1 MIRQLSAILSHSAL
15 LPFLCV
21 GCFLLAVPEPAHA
34 FKPEDPEVR
43 SMVDRGIRYLEGLTE
58 EQIKTAQWGGADGQV
73 ILVAYAHLKAEHNEE
88 APIIKLGLKNA
99 MVFVNDVKKNNG
111 KLTHGVKSLYE
122 VAVAILFLAELDAVG
137 YKDELRSLGLG
148 MAELQ
153 MTHGGYGYANEPNG
167 DVSMTQYVALAMW
180 TLDRAGVELPINRVK
195 SMISWLA
202 RVQDVS
208 GSWPYKGVDP
218 GPGNSLKVQPTHEMS
233 LSTSLA
239 GGSSV
244 LIASDIFRVWGK
256 NTSGDNGVEG
266 LPKAIKILEQESLQ
280 SARIKQAPLPRDA
293 ILAATNRMDGYRKQ
307 NPMKR
312 TTQADWYYYMLYTL
326 ERYESFMELAIGKS
340 TQVNWYD
347 EGVRSLMS
355 LQDSTGAWGV
365 KDKSW
370 NEPPACTAFAVL
382 FLIRSTKKS
391 IGAASTGSLA
401 GGYGLP
407 KDTTKIVIEG
417 TQIKSEPAAAAVT
430 DLLEL
435 LEGDNAVSADE
446 SSIPE
451 NLKLETDP
459 ARRRLQLARLERL
472 VRGSKSW
479 QARRVAARLLGQSDD
494 LSVVPSLV
502 FAISDPDTKTRAYA
516 LDGLQFISRRFSDFG
531 VSKVDGQ
538 DNIRGAQK
546 AWVSWYKTI
555 YPNYVFLGDGL

>member
-1 MIRQLSAILSHSAL
+1 MIRRLSARLSHTDW
-15 LPFLCV
+15 LPLLCV
-21 GCFLLAVPEPAHA
+21 ACFLLAGPKPAHA

-43 SMVDRGIRYLEGLTE
+43 TMVDRGVRYLEGLSE
-58 EQIKTAQWGGADGQV
+58 EQIKTAQWGGGDGQV
-73 ILVAYAHLKAEHNEE
+73 ILVAYAHLKAEHNVD

-99 MVFVNDVKKNNG
+99 MFFVSDVKKNNG
-111 KLTHGVKSLYE
+111 NLTHGVKTLYE

-153 MTHGGYGYANEPNG
+153 MTHGGYGYPKEPNG

-180 TLDRAGVELPINRVK
+180 TLDRAGVELPLNRVK
-195 SMISWLA
+195 SMVSWLA

-208 GSWPYKGVDP
+208 GSWPYKGEDP
-218 GPGNSLKVQPTHEMS
+218 GPGKPLKVQPAFEMS

-239 GGSSV
+239 GGSSI
-244 LIASDIFRVWGK
+244 LIASDIFRVWGR
-256 NTSGDNGVEG
+256 NTKGDNGVEG
-266 LPKAIKILEQESLQ
+266 LPKALKILEQESLQ

-293 ILAATNRMDGYRKQ
+293 ILGVINRLDGYRKQ
-307 NPMKR
+307 NTIKR
-312 TTQADWYYYMLYTL
+312 TSQVDWYYYMLYTL
-326 ERYESFMELAIGKS
+326 ERYESFMELAIGKTS
-340 TQVNWYD
+340 QSDWYD

-391 IGAASTGSLA
+391 IGAALTGSLA
-401 GGYGLP
+401 GGYLLP
-407 KDTTKIVIEG
+407 KDTTKIVLDG
-417 TQIKSEPAAAAVT
+417 TQIKGEPAAAAVT
-430 DLLEL
+430 DLLDL

-459 ARRRLQLARLERL
+459 ARRRIQLARLERL
-472 VRGSKSW
+472 VRGSNSW

-494 LSVVPSLV
+494 LSVVPSLI
-502 FAISDPDTKTRAYA
+502 FAISDRDTKTRAYA

-531 VSKVDGQ
+531 VTKVDGH
-538 DNIRGAQK
+538 DNIRRTQQ

-555 YPNYVFLGDGL
+555 YPNYIFLDDGL